1 MARIW
6 MVLAVGL
13 VASACAGAVRTDFID
28 RHEGAYDGSSVGL
41 AQSYEPIPLA
51 VYGSL
56 YPGVAGR
63 DAADAVAR
71 HFRVPGW
78 FSPLRFKAASLA
90 EAQQSDYGLIFVVD
104 PAQPTAETS
113 CKELERLTL
122 APPSDE
128 ITIFAVFCSA
138 GEMVTHTFAR
148 AGSSAAGTAAFQQLV
163 DQISF
168 SLFPVP
174 QFSN

>member
-1 MARIW
+1 MARIC
-6 MVLAVGL
+6 MMLVVGL
-13 VASACAGAVRTDFID
+13 VVSACAGTVRTDFID
-28 RHEGAYDGSSVGL
+28 RHQGAYDGTSVGL

-51 VYGSL
+51 VHGSL
-56 YPGVAGR
+56 YPGLAGI
-63 DAADAVAR
+63 DAANAVAR
-71 HFRVPGW
+71 HFQMPGW

-90 EAQQSDYGLIFVVD
+90 EAQQSDYGLMFVVD
-104 PAQPTAETS
+104 LAQPLAETS
-113 CKELERLTL
+113 CKVLSRAAL

-138 GEMVTHTFAR
+138 GEMVTHSFAR
-148 AGSSAAGTAAFQQLV
+148 AGSNAPGTAAFQQMI

-168 SLFPVP
+168 SLFPAP